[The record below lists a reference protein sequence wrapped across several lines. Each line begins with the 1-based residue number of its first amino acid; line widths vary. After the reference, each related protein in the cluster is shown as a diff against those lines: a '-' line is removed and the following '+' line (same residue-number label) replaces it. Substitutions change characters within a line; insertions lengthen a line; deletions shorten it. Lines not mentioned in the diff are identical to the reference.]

1 MKNILIIEDDAKW
14 QRKLDK
20 ILVQFNYRN
29 LHYCSDILEANLF
42 LKKQTPALIIADIFI
57 GKNYVF
63 DILNNEK
70 CAQIPILFI
79 TASTDIELYNMT
91 KLFPTAMYLVKPF
104 HPISVKAAIDKLI
117 RPEKKPVENK
127 EYGITV
133 RGIYNEKIFL
143 DVHNIVYV
151 KSESNYSIIKTPK
164 NQFAL
169 KTNLIKLMLALGPQ
183 MIRIHRSYII
193 NTTYI
198 QKVNLSQMTI
208 KLKIELEN
216 VILPIG
222 RSNKSHVLE
231 YLNLIREI

>member
-1 MKNILIIEDDAKW
+1 MNNILIIEDDAIW
-14 QRKLDK
+14 QSKLDE
-20 ILVQFNYRN
+20 ILFQFNYSN
-29 LHYCSDILEANLF
+29 LHFCSELLEADLF
-42 LKKQTPALIIADIFI
+42 LKKQTPDLIIADILI

-70 CAQIPILFI
+70 YAQIPILFM
-79 TASTDIELYNMT
+79 TASTDIELYNHS
-91 KLFPTAMYLVKPF
+91 KLFPEAMYLVKPF
-104 HPISVKAAIDKLI
+104 HAISVKAAIDKLI
-117 RPEKKPVENK
+117 QNEQKPVDK
-127 EYGITV
+127 KQYGITV

-151 KSESNYSIIKTPK
+151 KSEWNYCVIKTPK

-169 KTNLIKLMLALGPQ
+169 KTNLIKLMHALGPQ

-198 QKVNLSQMTI
+198 QKINLSQMTI
-208 KLKIELEN
+208 KIEN

-222 RSNKSHVLE
+222 RRNKPNVEE

>member
-14 QRKLDK
+14 QRNLDK

-29 LHYCSDILEANLF
+29 LHFCRDILEANLF
-42 LKKQTPALIIADIFI
+42 LKKQTPALIIADILI
-57 GKNYVF
+57 DKNYIS
-63 DILNNEK
+63 DLLKNEHSAK
-70 CAQIPILFI
+70 IPILFI
-79 TASTDIELYNMT
+79 TTSSNIELYNMA
-91 KLFPTAMYLVKPF
+91 KLFPRAMYLVKPF
-104 HPISVKAAIDKLI
+104 HQISIKAAIDNLI
-117 RPEKKPVENK
+117 EEEQKPVANNL
-127 EYGITV
+127 YGITV
-133 RGIYNEKIFL
+133 RVIYNEKIFL
-143 DVHNIVYV
+143 GVDQIVYV

-169 KTNLIKLMLALGPQ
+169 KINLIKLMLALGPH

-208 KLKIELEN
+208 KLKIEPEN

-222 RSNKSHVLE
+222 RSNKSHVEE